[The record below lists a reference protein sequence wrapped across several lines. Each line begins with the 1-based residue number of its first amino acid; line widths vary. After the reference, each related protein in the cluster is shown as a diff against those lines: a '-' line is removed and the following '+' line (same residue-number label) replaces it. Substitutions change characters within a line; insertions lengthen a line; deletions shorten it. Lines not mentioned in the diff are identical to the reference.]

1 MNASS
6 GSKRLFLRALCFA
19 LLVLVVGRHLLK
31 ANAIAPAPETLKL
44 DPVKLDFGSVTVGQ
58 KSSIQ
63 SVTLT
68 NPGTGPATIVDILV
82 SGIDFTSSNDC
93 GDQLA
98 AGAHCTIQVTF
109 APAISGQR
117 IGTVVITTIHDKAS
131 PHMLVLNGTGADS
144 AK

>member
-6 GSKRLFLRALCFA
+6 GSKRLFLRAFGFA
-19 LLVLVVGRHLLK
+19 LLVLVVGQHFLK
-31 ANAIAPAPETLKL
+31 ADAITPTPETLKL
-44 DPVKLDFGSVTVGQ
+44 DPVKLDFGTVAVGQ
-58 KSSIQ
+58 KSSTQ
-63 SVTLT
+63 SATLT
-68 NPGTGPATIVDILV
+68 NPGTAPATIVDILV

-109 APAISGQR
+109 QPAISTER
-117 IGTVVITTIHDKAS
+117 IGTIVITTLHDKAS
-131 PHMLVLNGTGADS
+131 PHMLVLNGTGADA

>member
-6 GSKRLFLRALCFA
+6 GSKKLFLRALGCA
-19 LLVLVVGRHLLK
+19 LLVLIVGRHFSK
-31 ANAIAPAPETLKL
+31 ADAIAPAPETLKL
-44 DPVKLDFGSVTVGQ
+44 DPVTLNFGSITVGQ
-58 KSSIQ
+58 KGPAQ

-68 NPGTGPATIVDILV
+68 NPGAAPATIVDILV
-82 SGIDFTSSNDC
+82 SGIDFMSSNDC

-109 APAISGQR
+109 QPAISGQR

-131 PHMLVLNGTGADS
+131 PHMLVLNGTGADA